1 MNSISDADLKAQV
14 ARALLVDELRLA
26 ELRVRERALERSEA
40 VRARD
45 SLVLQAISEG
55 IRPAEVARICGLS
68 RNRIKELQ
76 HR

>member
-1 MNSISDADLKAQV
+1 MDDADLKAQV

-45 SLVLQAISEG
+45 CLVLEAISKG
-55 IRPAEVARICGLS
+55 VRPAEVARICGLK
-68 RNRIKELQ
+68 RQYIHEIT